1 MQYLVFIYL
10 YYYFW
15 YIVITMFY
23 NIQNKCYIQIYKIY
37 SSYNDW
43 VDQ

>member
-15 YIVITMFY
+15 YLLITMFY
-23 NIQNKCYIQIYKIY
+23 NIQNKYYIQIYKIY
-37 SSYNDW
+37 SSYNDSI
-43 VDQ
+43 D